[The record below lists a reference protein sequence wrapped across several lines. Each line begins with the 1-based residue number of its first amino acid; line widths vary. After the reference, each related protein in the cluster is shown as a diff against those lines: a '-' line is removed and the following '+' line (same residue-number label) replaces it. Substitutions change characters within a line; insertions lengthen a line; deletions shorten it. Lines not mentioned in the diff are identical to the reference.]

1 MIEWYP
7 HGSKM
12 HSDHCRRASR
22 ALGGDPRISV
32 QRPNRQRNIGNA
44 YALYKNSTSDIEVSS
59 PFYMSLKLL

>member
-1 MIEWYP
+1 M
-7 HGSKM
+7 
-12 HSDHCRRASR
+12 R
-22 ALGGDPRISV
+22 LGKSTENICHDQLWLCMQQEDPRVLV